1 LQWPNTPKR
10 KCKRNRERIPFVI
23 ACTAWKALFQGGKKN
38 RLCKTRK
45 KEMQK
50 DTADKYSIEERKPER
65 KKCKRTQQI

>member
-1 LQWPNTPKR
+1 MYSMESFISR
-10 KCKRNRERIPFVI
+10 
-23 ACTAWKALFQGGKKN
+23 GKKN

-50 DTADKYSIEERKPER
+50 DTADKYSIEKRKPER